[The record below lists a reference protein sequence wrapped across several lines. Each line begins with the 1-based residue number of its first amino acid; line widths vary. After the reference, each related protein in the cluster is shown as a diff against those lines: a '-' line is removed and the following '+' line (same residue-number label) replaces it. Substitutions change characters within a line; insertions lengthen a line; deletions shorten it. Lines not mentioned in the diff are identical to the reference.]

1 MPNPPTLLTST
12 KRSVAPRNLCTC
24 SRWPVSSAER
34 KDCRQRVRR
43 FLMRTWEGTTLAIPS
58 LSYLS
63 KLPPEEVP
71 EDTEPVEPT
80 RGIASGRISANVN
93 AVRGHKTLG
102 PASNLDFHATGACLD
117 VAGYSEVALHPFCA
131 KDSSSTLLDGIF
143 LRG

>member
-1 MPNPPTLLTST
+1 MSQEISNENMGGHNISHTFP
-12 KRSVAPRNLCTC
+12 
-24 SRWPVSSAER
+24 
-34 KDCRQRVRR
+34 
-43 FLMRTWEGTTLAIPS
+43 
-58 LSYLS
+58 SYLS

-117 VAGYSEVALHPFCA
+117 MAGYSEVALHPFCA